1 MRIPIKG
8 IEARIIGDTMAIS
21 SEIPLK
27 ILSSGVLEGGFFYA
41 KYILNHHVDKDYD
54 HNDPGDDI
62 ERAANQLGIKERA
75 VGMMTAV
82 DLENVSIKSREYV
95 TAVVTGGVSN
105 ATASGERASG
115 GGTINIILLIDANLS
130 DAAMV
135 NAVIN
140 ATEAKTL
147 ALRDLNIKSTRSDE
161 TATGTS
167 TDTIV
172 IACTGRGEVLKY
184 AGAATTL
191 GEFIGLSTREAV
203 REAIIKQ
210 EKL

>member
-8 IEARIIGDTMAIS
+8 IEARIIGATLVIS

-27 ILSSGVLEGGFFYA
+27 ILSSDVLEGGFFHA
-41 KYILNHHVDKDYD
+41 GYILNHHIELDYGHDSPAKDL
-54 HNDPGDDI
+54 
-62 ERAANQLGIKERA
+62 EKVLEELGIKERA
-75 VGMMTAV
+75 AGMMTAV
-82 DLENVSIKSREYV
+82 DLENVHITTCESV
-95 TAVVTGGVSN
+95 TAAVTGGVTN
-105 ATASGERASG
+105 AIASGEKQEG

-147 ALRDLNIKSTRSDE
+147 ALRDLNIKSKRSE
-161 TATGTS
+161 EIATGTS

-172 IACTGRGEVLKY
+172 VACTGKGEKLKY
-184 AGAATTL
+184 AGNATSL
-191 GEFIGLSTREAV
+191 GECIGLATRKATREAV
-203 REAIIKQ
+203 IKQ
-210 EKL
+210 ENL